1 MILGI
6 IQNKIE
12 LNLINILVDILINV
26 KMFPKRNI
34 ILKEDYYF
42 IIFQN
47 KIKKKNK
54 TKKVKNKNKN
64 KNKNKKNNFKILF
77 KKKII

>member
-1 MILGI
+1 
-6 IQNKIE
+6 
-12 LNLINILVDILINV
+12 
-26 KMFPKRNI
+26 MFPKRNI

-47 KIKKKNK
+47 KIKEKNK

-64 KNKNKKNNFKILF
+64 IKNNFKILF
-77 KKKII
+77 KKSK

>member
-1 MILGI
+1 
-6 IQNKIE
+6 
-12 LNLINILVDILINV
+12 
-26 KMFPKRNI
+26 MFPKRNI

-54 TKKVKNKNKN
+54 IKKDKNKNKN
-64 KNKNKKNNFKILF
+64 IKNNFKILF
-77 KKKII
+77 KKKIV

>member
-1 MILGI
+1 M
-6 IQNKIE
+6 
-12 LNLINILVDILINV
+12 INILVDILINV

-47 KIKKKNK
+47 KIKAKNK
-54 TKKVKNKNKN
+54 TKKFKNK
-64 KNKNKKNNFKILF
+64 KKNNFKDSLKLF
-77 KKKII
+77 NYKNIK

>member
-1 MILGI
+1 
-6 IQNKIE
+6 
-12 LNLINILVDILINV
+12 
-26 KMFPKRNI
+26 MFPKRNI

-54 TKKVKNKNKN
+54 IKKVKNKNKN
-64 KNKNKKNNFKILF
+64 IKNNFKILF
-77 KKKII
+77 KKSK

>member
-1 MILGI
+1 M
-6 IQNKIE
+6 
-12 LNLINILVDILINV
+12 INILVDILINV

-47 KIKKKNK
+47 KIKEKNK
-54 TKKVKNKNKN
+54 IKKVKI
-64 KNKNKKNNFKILF
+64 KNNFKDSLKLF
-77 KKKII
+77 NYKNIK

>member
-1 MILGI
+1 M
-6 IQNKIE
+6 
-12 LNLINILVDILINV
+12 INILVDILINV

-54 TKKVKNKNKN
+54 TKKVKNKNK
-64 KNKNKKNNFKILF
+64 KNNFKRLF
-77 KKKII
+77 KKR

>member
-1 MILGI
+1 M
-6 IQNKIE
+6 N
-12 LNLINILVDILINV
+12 NILVYILINV

-47 KIKKKNK
+47 KIKAKNK
-54 TKKVKNKNKN
+54 TKKVKNKKKHKIKGKN
-64 KNKNKKNNFKILF
+64 INIKNNFKMLKNPSTSKFEIT
-77 KKKII
+77 

>member
-1 MILGI
+1 M
-6 IQNKIE
+6 
-12 LNLINILVDILINV
+12 INILVDILINV

-47 KIKKKNK
+47 KIKEKNK
-54 TKKVKNKNKN
+54 VKKVKIKKI
-64 KNKNKKNNFKILF
+64 KNNFKDSLKLF
-77 KKKII
+77 NYKNIK

>member
-1 MILGI
+1 M
-6 IQNKIE
+6 N
-12 LNLINILVDILINV
+12 NILVDILINV

-47 KIKKKNK
+47 KIKAKNK
-54 TKKVKNKNKN
+54 TKKVKNKNK
-64 KNKNKKNNFKILF
+64 KNNFKDSLKLF
-77 KKKII
+77 NYKNIK

>member
-1 MILGI
+1 M
-6 IQNKIE
+6 
-12 LNLINILVDILINV
+12 INILVDILINV

-47 KIKKKNK
+47 KIKAKNK
-54 TKKVKNKNKN
+54 TKKVKNK
-64 KNKNKKNNFKILF
+64 KKNNFKDSLKLF
-77 KKKII
+77 NYKNIK

>member
-1 MILGI
+1 
-6 IQNKIE
+6 
-12 LNLINILVDILINV
+12 
-26 KMFPKRNI
+26 MFPKRNI

-54 TKKVKNKNKN
+54 TKKVKNKNK
-64 KNKNKKNNFKILF
+64 ILF
-77 KKKII
+77 KKNIV